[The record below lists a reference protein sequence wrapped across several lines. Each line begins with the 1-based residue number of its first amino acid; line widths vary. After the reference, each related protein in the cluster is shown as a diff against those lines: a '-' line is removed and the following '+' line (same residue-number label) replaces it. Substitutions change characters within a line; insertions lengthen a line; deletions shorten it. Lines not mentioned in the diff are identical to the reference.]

1 MNPIMITPALV
12 TMITLAFALAH
23 GLVKLLETVLNK
35 LLGKDQSH
43 LSEEE
48 RLWTRASHDILTR
61 TDEEGVPLVY
71 VPRSMFDTQKEV
83 VKALAS
89 ITQHQEKMT
98 YILERM
104 AVKLGG

>member
-1 MNPIMITPALV
+1 MNSMMITPALV

-23 GLVKLLETVLNK
+23 GLVKILETVLNK
-35 LLGKDQSH
+35 LLGKDVNH

-48 RLWTRASHDILTR
+48 RHWSRTTHDILTK

-83 VKALAS
+83 VKALAA

-104 AVKLGG
+104 AIKMGG